1 MDRIFNK
8 MSKENNEDV
17 DVPKY
22 FKQKILKKSSINTG
36 KSNNTYLTL
45 ESYFPEKR
53 IRNQFHKS

>member
-1 MDRIFNK
+1 

-36 KSNNTYLTL
+36 KSNNAYLTL